1 MSSATDFREG
11 KTPSLFANL
20 QNSAAPTPAAG
31 TATASSPAP
40 APGTLSGTSP
50 GVARGTLPG
59 AAPEIPFSD
68 VLLPVDA
75 DSFTPGSDIVLEA
88 TGLVKIYGH
97 GEGAVR
103 ALNHIDLSIARGQFT
118 AIMGPSGSGK
128 STLMHCL
135 AGLDTITSG
144 SVALDGHHLGEMSER
159 QLTRLRREKIGF
171 IFQSFNLVPTLSA
184 RENIMLPMDIAKRK
198 VSADHFHQV
207 VSAVGLGDRLTHY
220 PAELSGGQQQRVACA
235 RALVGSPAVVFA
247 DEPTGNL
254 DSQATAQVLRFLR
267 KAVDEFQQTVVMV
280 THEADAAAWADRVV
294 FIKDGAIAMELQQ
307 PTRDSV
313 LEALREL
320 GNMDEVDAAES
331 TGIAWCTGEQPIVDL
346 EQGAEPGIEPE
357 FESASGLGLHRGLSQ
372 EAGQAPA
379 EESRQRRRILRRSS
393 KNRETLGTG
402 GEVAGVSPELSIIDA
417 NVNPSAAA
425 EPAGAAASGAIP
437 LSGAIPGVTTGVTSG
452 LVDGVSVSTGGEAV
466 PTAGMAPGMGIESAP
481 EMGTEP
487 ATGMS
492 VGSGVGANTGMP
504 TGIPGGLTAGM
515 ATGAHPITG
524 EVPQVEDDAFVS
536 VNFAEEP
543 LAPTTGGVDYTQFT
557 QMPLGELPN
566 QLPNQGYTPLTTPAT
581 TPTTPAPL
589 TAPTDAS
596 MEIPVSTGIP
606 TTAESDPFSG
616 ASGTVFTS
624 TGSMMGV
631 PGTSGTPGT
640 SGAARPDGMTRT
652 GAIPRLGETEGAAAT
667 TGMTGATPTGL
678 PEEMAAPTSAAIQPD
693 PNMSGMS
700 QADAVFV
707 DPVDPQTQIIDLNVT
722 GGQLWQEIPMDSRER
737 ASARGAH
744 YAATHAYP
752 NDPADY
758 LVEQFLPTASGAIP
772 VGEAQSE
779 QISEGQR
786 QIIGRAQEIL
796 ERLPGSVMEQN
807 QRNN

>member
-1 MSSATDFREG
+1 MLQAT
-11 KTPSLFANL
+11 N
-20 QNSAAPTPAAG
+20 
-31 TATASSPAP
+31 
-40 APGTLSGTSP
+40 
-50 GVARGTLPG
+50 
-59 AAPEIPFSD
+59 
-68 VLLPVDA
+68 
-75 DSFTPGSDIVLEA
+75 
-88 TGLVKIYGH
+88 LVKIYGH

-144 SVALDGHHLGEMSER
+144 SVVLDGHHLGEMSER

-320 GNMDEVDAAES
+320 GNMDEVYAAES
-331 TGIAWCTGEQPIVDL
+331 TGIAWYTGEQPIVDL
-346 EQGAEPGIEPE
+346 EQGAEPGTEPE
-357 FESASGLGLHRGLSQ
+357 FESSSGLGLHQGLSQ
-372 EAGQAPA
+372 EAGQVPA
-379 EESRQRRRILRRSS
+379 EESRQRRGILRRSS

-402 GEVAGVSPELSIIDA
+402 GEVAGASPGLSIIDA

-425 EPAGAAASGAIP
+425 AEPAGAATSGAIP
-437 LSGAIPGVTTGVTSG
+437 LSEAIPGVTTGVTSE
-452 LVDGVSVSTGGEAV
+452 LPDGVATGGEAV
-466 PTAGMAPGMGIESAP
+466 PAAGMAPGMGIESAP
-481 EMGTEP
+481 EMGTG
-487 ATGMS
+487 GMS

-515 ATGAHPITG
+515 AMGAHPITG
-524 EVPQVEDDAFVS
+524 EVPQVEDDAFVG

-543 LAPTTGGVDYTQFT
+543 LAPATGGVGYTQFT

-566 QLPNQGYTPLTTPAT
+566 QGHTPLT

-589 TAPTDAS
+589 TASTDAS
-596 MEIPVSTGIP
+596 MEIPVSAGIP
-606 TTAESDPFSG
+606 TAAESDPFSG
-616 ASGTVFTS
+616 ASGTVFTGA
-624 TGSMMGV
+624 GSMMGV

-640 SGAARPDGMTRT
+640 SGVARPDGMTRT
-652 GAIPRLGETEGAAAT
+652 GAIPRLGETGGAAAT
-667 TGMTGATPTGL
+667 TGMAGTTSTGL

-693 PNMSGMS
+693 LNMSGMS
-700 QADAVFV
+700 QANAVFV
-707 DPVDPQTQIIDLNVT
+707 DPVDPQTQIIDLNVA

-744 YAATHAYP
+744 YAAGYAYP

-758 LVEQFLPTASGAIP
+758 LAEQFLPTISGVIP
-772 VGEAQSE
+772 VGEAQPE

-786 QIIGRAQEIL
+786 HMIGRAQEIL
-796 ERLPGSVMEQN
+796 EHLPGSVMEQN
-807 QRNN
+807 QRNNQ

>member
-144 SVALDGHHLGEMSER
+144 SVVLDGHHLGEMSER

-294 FIKDGAIAMELQQ
+294 FIQDGAIAMELQQ

-320 GNMDEVDAAES
+320 GNMDEADAAES
-331 TGIAWCTGEQPIVDL
+331 TGVAWYTGEQPIVDL
-346 EQGAEPGIEPE
+346 EQGAEPGTEPE

-372 EAGQAPA
+372 EAGQVPA
-379 EESRQRRRILRRSS
+379 EESRQRRGILRRSS

-402 GEVAGVSPELSIIDA
+402 GEVVGAIPELSIIDA

-425 EPAGAAASGAIP
+425 AEPAGAATSGAIP

-452 LVDGVSVSTGGEAV
+452 LVDGVATGGEAV

-481 EMGTEP
+481 ELGTEP

-566 QLPNQGYTPLTTPAT
+566 QLPNQGYTPLTTP
-581 TPTTPAPL
+581 TTPAPL

-606 TTAESDPFSG
+606 TAAESDPFSG
-616 ASGTVFTS
+616 ASGTVFTGA
-624 TGSMMGV
+624 GSMMGV

-640 SGAARPDGMTRT
+640 SGAARSDGMTRT
-652 GAIPRLGETEGAAAT
+652 GAIPRLGETGGAAAI
-667 TGMTGATPTGL
+667 TGMTGGTPTGL

-693 PNMSGMS
+693 PNMSGIS
-700 QADAVFV
+700 QANAVFV
-707 DPVDPQTQIIDLNVT
+707 DPVEPQTQIIDLNVA

-744 YAATHAYP
+744 YAAAHAYP

-758 LVEQFLPTASGAIP
+758 LAEQFLPTISGAIP
-772 VGEAQSE
+772 VGEAQPE

-786 QIIGRAQEIL
+786 QMIGRAQEIL
-796 ERLPGSVMEQN
+796 EHLPGSVMEQN
-807 QRNN
+807 QRNNQ

>member
-50 GVARGTLPG
+50 GVARGTLPEV
-59 AAPEIPFSD
+59 APEIQFSD
-68 VLLPVDA
+68 VLLPGDA
-75 DSFTPGSDIVLEA
+75 NSFPPSSDIVLEA
-88 TGLVKIYGH
+88 TGLVKTYGH

-144 SVALDGHHLGEMSER
+144 SVVLDGHHLGEMSER

-294 FIKDGAIAMELQQ
+294 FIQDGAIAMELQQ

-346 EQGAEPGIEPE
+346 EQGAEPGTEPE
-357 FESASGLGLHRGLSQ
+357 FESASGLGLHQGLSQ

-379 EESRQRRRILRRSS
+379 EESRQRRGILRRSS

-402 GEVAGVSPELSIIDA
+402 GGVAGASPELSNIDA

-425 EPAGAAASGAIP
+425 AEPAGAATSGAIP
-437 LSGAIPGVTTGVTSG
+437 LSGAIPGVTNGVTGG

-515 ATGAHPITG
+515 AMGAHPITG

-543 LAPTTGGVDYTQFT
+543 LAPATGGVDYTQLT

-566 QLPNQGYTPLTTPAT
+566 QLLNQGHTPLT
-581 TPTTPAPL
+581 TPTTPALL

-606 TTAESDPFSG
+606 TAAESDPFSDM
-616 ASGTVFTS
+616 SGTAFTGA
-624 TGSMMGV
+624 GSMMGV

-667 TGMTGATPTGL
+667 TGMTGATSTGL
-678 PEEMAAPTSAAIQPD
+678 PEEMTAPTSAAIQPD
-693 PNMSGMS
+693 LNMSGMS
-700 QADAVFV
+700 QAGAVFV
-707 DPVDPQTQIIDLNVT
+707 DPVEPQTQIIDLNVA
-722 GGQLWQEIPMDSRER
+722 GDQLWQEIPMDSRER

-744 YAATHAYP
+744 YAAAHAYP

-758 LVEQFLPTASGAIP
+758 LAEQFLPTISGAIP
-772 VGEAQSE
+772 VGEAQPE

-786 QIIGRAQEIL
+786 QMIVRAQEIL
-796 ERLPGSVMEQN
+796 EHLPGSVMEQN
-807 QRNN
+807 QRNNQ